1 MHEKLEFCSVEFSE
15 YVKKIVFNAENQ
27 ILHFEGGRIKHFLD
41 QWIKLTSDPE
51 ILKIVTGIELEFMDE
66 PVQNNILNQCSFN
79 EKEISAIDAEIQKLL
94 DKRVIVESEFG
105 MNNLFLPYS

>member
-1 MHEKLEFCSVEFSE
+1 
-15 YVKKIVFNAENQ
+15 
-27 ILHFEGGRIKHFLD
+27 
-41 QWIKLTSDPE
+41 
-51 ILKIVTGIELEFMDE
+51 MDE

-79 EKEISAIDAEIQKLL
+79 EKEISAIDADIQKLL